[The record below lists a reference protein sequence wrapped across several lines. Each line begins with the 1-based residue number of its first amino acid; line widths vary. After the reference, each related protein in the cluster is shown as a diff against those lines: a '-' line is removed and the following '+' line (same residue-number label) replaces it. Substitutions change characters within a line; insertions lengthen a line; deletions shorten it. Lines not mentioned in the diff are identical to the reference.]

1 MGASEVLL
9 KAATDLVEVSRS
21 LKSLGILLGDHMAVG
36 TPRPETEDVSLWGA
50 VELIELNNAKIQAS
64 IAALDRLRGV
74 SDGEESDGVKERR
87 LSEMAGR

>member
-21 LKSLGILLGDHMAVG
+21 LKSLGILLGDHMAAR
-36 TPRPETEDVSLWGA
+36 TRWTENEDSSLWGA
-50 VELIELNNAKIQAS
+50 VELIELNDAKVRNS

-74 SDGEESDGVKERR
+74 SDGEESDGVQERH
-87 LSEMAGR
+87 LSEMACR